1 MVISNIEIATRLQD
15 YARQLRKRRE
25 NLYRIRAYRIAAE
38 TVMRLDR
45 TVEDIVHERGRGALA
60 ELPGIGTHIADTI
73 TAFLTTGEWTARH

>member
-1 MVISNIEIATRLQD
+1 MIISNNQIADRLQD
-15 YARQLRKRRE
+15 YARQLRKRRD

-45 TVEDIVHERGRGALA
+45 AVEEIVHDEGRDALA

-73 TAFLTTGEWTARH
+73 TAYLSTGEWRARH